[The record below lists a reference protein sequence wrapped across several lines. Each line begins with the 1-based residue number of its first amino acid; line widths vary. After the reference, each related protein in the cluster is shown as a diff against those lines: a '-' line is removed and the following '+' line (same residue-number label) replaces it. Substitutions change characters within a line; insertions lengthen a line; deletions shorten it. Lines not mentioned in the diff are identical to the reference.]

1 MVITRVNSLPFQM
14 AALAGGNLVASTRYE
29 WRCTK
34 DTNCYAKFREGQWKV
49 YILRKHY
56 KKREKAQPLFKG
68 PIATNGFGCYRD
80 EEAAEGEV
88 ALWRLRIEGYQEVG
102 GRPGEFYHPRRQEKK
117 EQQNMDVDQDETAR
131 AIYAKGTGN

>member
-1 MVITRVNSLPFQM
+1 M
-14 AALAGGNLVASTRYE
+14 AALAGGNLVAATRYE

-34 DTNCYAKFREGQWKV
+34 DTNCYAKLREGQWKV

-80 EEAAEGEV
+80 EEAAEAV
-88 ALWRLRIEGYQEVG
+88 SARYTVG
-102 GRPGEFYHPRRQEKK
+102 LVLLARCSSRR
-117 EQQNMDVDQDETAR
+117 R
-131 AIYAKGTGN
+131 RCYC